1 MRGPRILYFDRE
13 RCVGCH
19 ACETACKME
28 NNIEV
33 GPKWIEVVE
42 QEVSRGDGTWLLHFV
57 PMNCRHC
64 TNALCA
70 RACPA
75 GAIGTDANGA
85 VLVNKN
91 RCIGCAECLHA
102 CPFGSPQFGRDG
114 LMEKCTLCAHR
125 EPDEPTACEQLCPV
139 GAISSAAPSEISLQ
153 RRKRYL
159 IMASPV
165 LKAEER

>member
-1 MRGPRILYFDRE
+1 
-13 RCVGCH
+13 
-19 ACETACKME
+19 ME